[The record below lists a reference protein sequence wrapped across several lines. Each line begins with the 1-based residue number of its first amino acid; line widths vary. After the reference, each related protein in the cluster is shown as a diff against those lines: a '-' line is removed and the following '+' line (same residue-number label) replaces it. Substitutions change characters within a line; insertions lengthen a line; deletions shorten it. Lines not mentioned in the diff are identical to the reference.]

1 MEQKIKKMSL
11 YRNKDFLIKELGVK
25 QFKKGLIE
33 KIPGISLL
41 ITERYQSMYGITFNI
56 SYDFYRKSIWFI
68 CTNFAAYQIKDDDIT
83 FKRKNGLYK
92 TKINYEPFI
101 KWYRYNFLIDLK
113 EFIKENKN
121 NYNPYLEQHISDIL
135 IKNRIDYINKI
146 LYE

>member
-1 MEQKIKKMSL
+1 MEQKFKKMSL